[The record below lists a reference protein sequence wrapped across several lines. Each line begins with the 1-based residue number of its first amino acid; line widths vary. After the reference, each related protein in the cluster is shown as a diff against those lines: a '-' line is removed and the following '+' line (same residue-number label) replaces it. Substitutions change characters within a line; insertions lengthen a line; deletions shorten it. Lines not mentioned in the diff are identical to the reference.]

1 MWNPEPFL
9 PYFLHHHVK
18 GFLSKH
24 TALKVR
30 YWSRKYTVCRRVHA
44 SFSLKILQAG
54 TVKGVK
60 QTLWLFALWSCL
72 TGIPSLRLVKD
83 WVCFRSVCVSA
94 CMHAGLHACL
104 CICMHVCVHACVCQ
118 ISGNQ
123 IFFECSGIWRH
134 FVFQIM
140 YFQIYS
146 KLSFTQKTQNIK
158 QHKELYK

>member
-9 PYFLHHHVK
+9 PYFSHHHVK
-18 GFLSKH
+18 GFLLKH
-24 TALKVR
+24 TALKVW

-60 QTLWLFALWSCL
+60 QTLWLFALWSCP

-83 WVCFRSVCVSA
+83 WVCFRSVCACVCVSA

-104 CICMHVCVHACVCQ
+104 CICQ
-118 ISGNQ
+118 ICLSNFRKP
-123 IFFECSGIWRH
+123 IFFWMFRYLKALC
-134 FVFQIM
+134 FPDNVFSNLQQAV
-140 YFQIYS
+140 FHTEDTKHQA
-146 KLSFTQKTQNIK
+146 TQRT
-158 QHKELYK
+158 L